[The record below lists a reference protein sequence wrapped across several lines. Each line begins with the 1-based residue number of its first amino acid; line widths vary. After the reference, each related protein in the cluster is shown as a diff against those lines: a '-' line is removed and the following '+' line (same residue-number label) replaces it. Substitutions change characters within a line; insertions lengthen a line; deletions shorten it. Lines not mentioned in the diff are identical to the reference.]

1 MELIPPTSQGS
12 EVLQTSESSTNRA
25 QHTTG
30 TTEFMAI
37 LVIGSA
43 TPILSSVMDNPKGSS
58 DVKLR
63 QRIYAIS
70 PDPEGQEGSHRLT
83 CLTLEP

>member
-12 EVLQTSESSTNRA
+12 EVLQTPESSTNGA

-30 TTEFMAI
+30 TTEFRAI

-43 TPILSSVMDNPKGSS
+43 TPILSSVMDYPKGSP
-58 DVKLR
+58 DTKLKTADLWKQPR
-63 QRIYAIS
+63 S
-70 PDPEGQEGSHRLT
+70 
-83 CLTLEP
+83 